1 MKGKD
6 KTHQYNTRS
15 KKVHQDKKYKHKRNE
30 SSDDSGS
37 DSEEELNM
45 QDYQNL
51 LARIFPSKYMQSK
64 SKRSSKS
71 SKYDDPKETIKTL
84 KMIRGFYQKENNK
97 HMVKDCDFAIKEMQ
111 SVGKTQNMVN
121 DYDLAIKELQNK
133 KKKYSKKN
141 ESDNESDTSEEEDDD
156 EDTSEDANDDDDS
169 DESAGGEDN
178 SDEESGSGD
187 SESEDECASDEY
199 ESDEEE
205 DEIVIESGGNKFN
218 IIFTMG
224 NTDNEDQYDAED
236 EEESEDDVE
245 TDSEDDS
252 EVEGKTEKSNSKNQ
266 QLLNDN
272 EILHKFQTMAKELLK
287 KDKKSKVLRNI
298 NSNIK
303 DIDRKIN
310 KNKYK
315 KERKLR
321 TKNTDSF
328 KKLLSNKNSLNDIK
342 FFEKKLSIVEQE
354 KMLTEMTAVNK
365 HTTIDKPYRLKL
377 LESKIPASFKGMAL
391 KKVASLRYMDHGS
404 GEYHKMK
411 TWVDNFMRIPFGI
424 YRSIPVT
431 MEDGQDKCTEFMS
444 NAKDTLDA
452 CVYGM
457 NDAKL
462 QILQLAGQWITNPG
476 AIGTA
481 VGIYGPP
488 GTGKTTLV
496 KDGFSKILGRDFAF
510 IALGGT
516 SDAAGLEGHSYTY
529 EGAIWGKIV
538 EILMQCKS
546 MNPIIYF
553 DELDKISNTPKGEEI
568 IGILTHLTDT
578 TQNSQFH
585 DKYFAE
591 LDFDLSK
598 CLFIFSYND
607 EHKVNNMYSVLRDRM
622 YRIETKGYKTKE
634 KITIANDYLLPKI
647 REQVKFEKGNIIL
660 EDTVLEHIIEKYTE
674 KEEGVRNL
682 KRCLEIIHT
691 KLNLYRLIKP
701 ESCLFG
707 EEKTIEVAFPMTV
720 TVEIVDKL
728 IKTNDKNSG
737 PPMGMYV

>member
-15 KKVHQDKKYKHKRNE
+15 KKVYQDKKYSHRRNE

-45 QDYQNL
+45 KDYQNL
-51 LARIFPSKYMQSK
+51 LARIFPSKYMQK
-64 SKRSSKS
+64 QSKRSEKPA
-71 SKYDDPKETIKTL
+71 KCDDPKETIKTL
-84 KMIRGFYQKENNK
+84 KMIRAFYKKENNK
-97 HMVKDCDFAIKEMQ
+97 HMVKDCDFAIEEMRH
-111 SVGKTQNMVN
+111 
-121 DYDLAIKELQNK
+121 IK
-133 KKKYSKKN
+133 KKSKHESEN
-141 ESDNESDTSEEEDDD
+141 EASEDETTSEEEDSD
-156 EDTSEDANDDDDS
+156 SEEEGS
-169 DESAGGEDN
+169 DEGS
-178 SDEESGSGD
+178 SEESGSSDEGT
-187 SESEDECASDEY
+187 SEDI
-199 ESDEEE
+199 ESSEGEDE
-205 DEIVIESGGNKFN
+205 DEIVIESGSNKFN

-236 EEESEDDVE
+236 EEETDAETDAETDVE
-245 TDSEDDS
+245 TDSED
-252 EVEGKTEKSNSKNQ
+252 EGKKEKSHSKNH

-272 EILHKFQTMAKELLK
+272 EVLNKFQTMAKELLK
-287 KDKKSKVLRNI
+287 KDKKSKVLKNI

-303 DIDRKIN
+303 AIDRKIN

-321 TKNTDSF
+321 TKNTGSF
-328 KKLLSNKNSLNDIK
+328 KKLLSSKNSLNDIK
-342 FFEKKLSIVEQE
+342 FFEKKLSIEEQE
-354 KMLTEMTAVNK
+354 KMLAEMAAVNK
-365 HTTIDKPYRLKL
+365 HTAIDKPYRLKL
-377 LESKIPASFKGMAL
+377 LESEIPASFKGMAL

-431 MEDGQDKCTEFMS
+431 MEDGQDKCSEFMT
-444 NAKDTLDA
+444 NAKDTLDS

-647 REQVKFEKGNIIL
+647 REQVKFEEGNVIL
-660 EDTVLEHIIEKYTE
+660 EDDVLEHIIEKYTE
-674 KEEGVRNL
+674 KEEGVRNM

-701 ESCLFG
+701 DSCLFG
-707 EEKTIEVAFPMTV
+707 EEKTIEVTFPMTV

-728 IKTNDKNSG
+728 IKIKDNNGG
-737 PPMGMYV
+737 PPLGMYV